1 MKNLGCIHFRL
12 RCVTEILHYV
22 QDDKIEK
29 TPWNSVYS
37 VVSKTTIMEIDY
49 KKLEEKGINIADRDY
64 TKDDPQKMFCPKCKK
79 DRKKHMNNKPL
90 AVYWKDCYA
99 KCFNCGDSF
108 FFGKTRKL
116 NDGQPP
122 DMQPMKQKSKDYKKP
137 GKLAN
142 EEPLDNN
149 MRRWF
154 EDRGIPVE
162 VAESEG
168 VFKASRKMP
177 QTGKVES
184 CIVFPY
190 TVEGELANR
199 KYRDGAKNFM
209 LESGAKLVPWR
220 IDSIRDTAEC
230 IITEGE
236 MDALSFLVAGYDNVV
251 SVPNGAQKNLTYLD
265 DFIETHFENKTR
277 IYIASDTDAKGL
289 ELRNEL
295 VRRFGEEKCRIVTYG
310 EGCKDANELLI
321 QSGAEA
327 LRLAIAEA
335 QEVPLEGIF
344 TAADVREELE
354 ALFEKGLQKG
364 ATLDMGDLDGL
375 LSVEVGRLMVV
386 TGIPGDGKSEFLDE
400 MAVRFWLRY
409 DWRCAYFSPEN
420 FPVTL
425 HHPKLME
432 KLIGKRFMKGLMSSL
447 EFEAAVEHLSHNF
460 FDILPEEGYR
470 VDTILEKAEA
480 LVRRKGIRLFILDP
494 YNCLEHQIPS
504 GQSETQYISEFLE
517 KLRSFAR
524 RRQVLVIL
532 AAHPTKMKRDPLTKQ
547 FPVPTM
553 YDISGSAAFFNKADF
568 GIAIERDRTKNVTRV
583 HVQKVKFRHLGQPG
597 VASFQYNTCCGRFTP
612 MQESKTPDIPDEDP
626 KWDNDNWLGKK
637 QPVQK
642 RLDI

>member
-1 MKNLGCIHFRL
+1 
-12 RCVTEILHYV
+12 
-22 QDDKIEK
+22 
-29 TPWNSVYS
+29 
-37 VVSKTTIMEIDY
+37 MEIDY
-49 KKLEEKGINIADRDY
+49 NKLKEIGITDNGKKK
-64 TKDDPQKMFCPKCKK
+64 QFCPECHANRTNQRDKSLSVDWEKCIA
-79 DRKKHMNNKPL
+79 HCH
-90 AVYWKDCYA
+90 Y
-99 KCFNCGDSF
+99 CGKSF
-108 FFGKTRKL
+108 FFGKTEKIYHAPKAV
-116 NDGQPP
+116 QPS
-122 DMQPMKQKSKDYKKP
+122 KQEAKGYKKP

-149 MRRWF
+149 MKRWF
-154 EDRGIPVE
+154 EGRGIPVG
-162 VAESEG
+162 VAEAEG
-168 VFKASRKMP
+168 IFKKSRKMP
-177 QTGKVES
+177 QTGQIEK

-190 TVEGELANR
+190 TVNGELVNR

-209 LESGAKLVPWR
+209 LESGAKLVPYR
-220 IDSIRDTAEC
+220 IDKICDTAEC
-230 IITEGE
+230 IICEGE
-236 MDALSFLVAGYDNVV
+236 MDALSFIVAGYDNVV

-265 DFIETHFENKTR
+265 DYIETHFENKTR

-310 EGCKDANELLI
+310 EGCKDANELLL

-327 LRLAIAEA
+327 LRHAIAEA

-344 TAADVREELE
+344 TASDVKDELL

-364 ATLDMGDLDGL
+364 ATLDMGELDDL
-375 LSVEVGRLMVV
+375 LSVETGRLMVV

-400 MAVRFWLRY
+400 MAIRFWLRY
-409 DWRCAYFSPEN
+409 DWRCAWFSPEN

-432 KLIGKRFMKGLMSSL
+432 KLIGKRFLKGLMKQQ
-447 EFEAAVEHLSHNF
+447 EFDAAVACLGRNF

-470 VDTILEKAEA
+470 VDTILEKAET
-480 LVRRKGIRLFILDP
+480 LVRRKGIRVFILDP
-494 YNCLEHQIPS
+494 YNCLEHQIPT

-524 RRQVLVIL
+524 RRQVLVVL

-568 GIAIERDRTKNVTRV
+568 GIAIERDRAKGVTRV

-612 MQESKTPDIPDEDP
+612 MQESKTPDLRDEDP
-626 KWDNDNWLGKK
+626 IWDNSNWLAKLPVK
-637 QPVQK
+637 QEA
-642 RLDI
+642 INFG